1 MMLDL
6 ARMTWTFL
14 WLSLICVGGGL
25 GVVPELERQVV
36 DRHQWVTAREF
47 LDGYTL
53 SQLTPGPNML
63 VAVFVGY
70 RAHGLA
76 GALLACTAMFLP
88 VSILTAVIARHW
100 ETLRER
106 PWALAAERALAPIGI
121 GLMGAVVYTLA
132 RSGVQD
138 WATGALALLAAV
150 VLYGRWL
157 PPIALV
163 LTAGLAGWLARL

>member
-1 MMLDL
+1 MPDL
-6 ARMTWTFL
+6 ARLTWTFL
-14 WLSLICVGGGL
+14 WLSLIAVGGGL
-25 GVVPELERQVV
+25 SVVPELERQVV
-36 DRHQWVTAREF
+36 YRHEWITAREF

-53 SQLTPGPNML
+53 SQLTPGPGML

-70 RAHGLA
+70 RAHGLV
-76 GALLACTAMFLP
+76 GAVLACMAMFLP
-88 VSILTAVIARHW
+88 VSILTGVITRHW
-100 ETLRER
+100 ETLRDR
-106 PWALAAERALAPIGI
+106 PWALACERALAPVGI
-121 GLMGAVVYTLA
+121 GLMAAGVYTLA

-163 LTAGLAGWLARL
+163 LAAGFVGWLAAL